1 MPVRNLP
8 GFFIRADHPD
18 NIKRGR
24 ICIYYKES
32 LPTQIID
39 QHYLKGA
46 LLLEMSCNNKK
57 VIVSAIYR
65 SPIQSTNELD
75 LFLRNFEFFFQL
87 HKQT

>member
-1 MPVRNLP
+1 
-8 GFFIRADHPD
+8 
-18 NIKRGR
+18 
-24 ICIYYKES
+24 
-32 LPTQIID
+32 
-39 QHYLKGA
+39 
-46 LLLEMSCNNKK
+46 MSCNNKK